1 MYMED
6 FTEMLKQEM
15 DSLDDVSSE
24 QGQALRR
31 ELGIEGLEGKEL
43 LKYKIDF
50 LAKHMGHS
58 DLHCIEK
65 SDYFQELIKGCID
78 MKKAQEFFNLAK
90 ITCIEENSSMRIL
103 CVLTD
108 KEDNSKTIYSISD
121 GEEIMQ
127 ASVDELKQQFESGMK
142 TLSKSREAE
151 FKELL
156 FGGTEKQEYYRH
168 SPISDIE
175 SIMVNGLN
183 PDLAEADLRTE
194 TSDER
199 KKVFYS
205 EGKEG
210 VVTFDCTCRRKYRQ
224 WQEQGRAPEEMS
236 MDEYYQERD
245 GEDRIYIKFEA
256 DNIVNEQDDNID
268 RFADACTSRNIP
280 AQNIKVCVLK
290 NNSTG
295 NITYRREDIVT
306 YMMSACPI
314 EDIKSKYLLD
324 DRLSNQL
331 EEYYKD
337 RQTEVMDLTEYT
349 LEEMELQQFYEQYIA
364 MTKNKI
370 FTQEEIGKATV
381 NVPTT
386 QKDKSKREIQRDER
400 ALSELQNVKQQ
411 E

>member
-1 MYMED
+1 MED
-6 FTEMLKQEM
+6 FTEMLKKEM

-24 QGQALRR
+24 QGQTLRR
-31 ELGIEGLEGKEL
+31 ILGIEGLEGKDL

-108 KEDNSKTIYSISD
+108 KKDNSKTIYSISD

-127 ASVDELKQQFESGMK
+127 VSVDELKQQFKSGMK
-142 TLSKSREAE
+142 TLSKTREVE

-183 PDLAEADLRTE
+183 PDLAEADLREE
-194 TSDER
+194 T
-199 KKVFYS
+199 
-205 EGKEG
+205 
-210 VVTFDCTCRRKYRQ
+210 
-224 WQEQGRAPEEMS
+224 
-236 MDEYYQERD
+236 
-245 GEDRIYIKFEA
+245 
-256 DNIVNEQDDNID
+256 
-268 RFADACTSRNIP
+268 
-280 AQNIKVCVLK
+280 
-290 NNSTG
+290 
-295 NITYRREDIVT
+295 
-306 YMMSACPI
+306 
-314 EDIKSKYLLD
+314 
-324 DRLSNQL
+324 
-331 EEYYKD
+331 
-337 RQTEVMDLTEYT
+337 
-349 LEEMELQQFYEQYIA
+349 
-364 MTKNKI
+364 KI

-386 QKDKSKREIQRDER
+386 QKDKSKREIQMDER
-400 ALSELQNVKQQ
+400 KLSELQNAKQQ

>member
-1 MYMED
+1 MED

-24 QGQALRR
+24 QGQTLRK
-31 ELGIEGLEGKEL
+31 ELGIEGLGGKEL

-58 DLHCIEK
+58 DLYCIEK
-65 SDYFQELIKGCID
+65 SDYFQEIIKGCID

-121 GEEIMQ
+121 GKEIMQ
-127 ASVDELKQQFESGMK
+127 VSVEELKQQFESGMR
-142 TLSKSREAE
+142 TLSK
-151 FKELL
+151 
-156 FGGTEKQEYYRH
+156 
-168 SPISDIE
+168 
-175 SIMVNGLN
+175 SIMVNGLD
-183 PDLAEADLRTE
+183 PDLAEEDLRTE
-194 TSDER
+194 TSDKR

-210 VVTFDCTCRRKYRQ
+210 VVTFDCNCRRKYRQ
-224 WQEQGRAPEEMS
+224 WQKHGRVPDGMS

-256 DNIVNEQDDNID
+256 DNIVNEQEDNID
-268 RFADACTSRNIP
+268 RFADACTSQKIP
-280 AQNIKVCVLK
+280 AQNIKVCVLR

-295 NITYRREDIVT
+295 KITYRREDIVT
-306 YMMSACPI
+306 YMMSACSI

-331 EEYYKD
+331 EEYYAD
-337 RQTEVMDLTEYT
+337 RQAEVMDLTEYT

-364 MTKNKI
+364 TTKNKI
-370 FTQEEIGKATV
+370 FTQEEIGKSTV
-381 NVPTT
+381 NVSTA
-386 QKDKSKREIQRDER
+386 QKDTSKSKIQMDER
-400 ALSELQNVKQQ
+400 ALSELQNAKQQ